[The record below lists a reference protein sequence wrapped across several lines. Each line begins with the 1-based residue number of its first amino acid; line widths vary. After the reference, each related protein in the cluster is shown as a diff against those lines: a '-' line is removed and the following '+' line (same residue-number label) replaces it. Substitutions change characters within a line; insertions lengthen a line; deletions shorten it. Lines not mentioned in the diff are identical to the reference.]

1 MRRLVVI
8 IGLLLIVAAY
18 VFGFW
23 PQYQDARQAR
33 MELQSVNGQMHQ
45 AQARLALCVLQQ
57 RLLALIQQASAKN
70 YGDAATLSTQFFN
83 QVSEES
89 RRQTDPG
96 VKAKLSSILKQRD
109 AVTSDLAKADPA
121 SVTLLN
127 GIEST
132 MFALVDQALKGIGVG
147 SLPTG
152 SSPAG

>member
-1 MRRLVVI
+1 MKRVIVI

-33 MELQSVNGQMHQ
+33 TELRSVTQQLN
-45 AQARLALCVLQQ
+45 QARAQLGLCVVQQ
-57 RLLALIQQASAKN
+57 RLLALVQQASAKN

-89 RRQTDPG
+89 QRQTNPG

-109 AVTSDLAKADPA
+109 AVTSELAKADPT
-121 SVTLLN
+121 SVKMLN

-132 MFALVDQALKGIGVG
+132 VFALVDQALRNSGVG
-147 SLPTG
+147 NLPA
-152 SSPAG
+152 SSAAN

>member
-1 MRRLVVI
+1 MRRAVVI

-33 MELQSVNGQMHQ
+33 MELQSVTRQLN
-45 AQARLALCVLQQ
+45 QARAELGLCVLQQ
-57 RLLALIQQASAKN
+57 RLLAVIQQASAKN

-83 QVSEES
+83 QASEES
-89 RRQTDPG
+89 QRQIDPS

-121 SVTLLN
+121 SLDALQ
-127 GIEST
+127 GIEGT
-132 MFALVDQALKGIGVG
+132 VFALVDQALKGTGAGNLPSG
-147 SLPTG
+147 S
-152 SSPAG
+152 AAAD